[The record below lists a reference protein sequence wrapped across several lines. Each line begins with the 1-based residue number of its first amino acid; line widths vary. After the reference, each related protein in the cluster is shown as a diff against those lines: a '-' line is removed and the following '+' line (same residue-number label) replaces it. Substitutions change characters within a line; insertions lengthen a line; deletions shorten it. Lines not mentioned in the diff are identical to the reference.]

1 MKKWNHLFG
10 DEIFDFEIDE
20 VMILRAATWLWRGMS
35 REGREILVYDLVE
48 EVCFERG
55 DCSVL
60 FTSIISEP
68 DSKIIYHYI
77 KF

>member
-1 MKKWNHLFG
+1 
-10 DEIFDFEIDE
+10 
-20 VMILRAATWLWRGMS
+20 MS